1 MKSEYL
7 DKLKAEAVETVIYW
21 AKTRI
26 GLYPMRNVVNIYM
39 EACGAN
45 LSICGEEG
53 IKERSKI
60 VANGITISCV
70 AFLTK
75 EQLYKVETELKRIAI
90 NSNDH
95 PFQKPSLRR

>member
-1 MKSEYL
+1 MKSENF

-21 AKTRI
+21 GKTRI
-26 GLYPMRNVVNIYM
+26 GLYPMRNAVNTYM

-45 LSICGEEG
+45 QTICGEEG
-53 IKERSKI
+53 IKERRKI

-75 EQLYKVETELKRIAI
+75 EQLYKVEMELKRIAN

-95 PFQKPSLRR
+95 PIQKPSLRR